1 MIAGQQSDILLLE
14 QKKDKLQLGIGQE
27 VLVSKVMENM
37 NILNLT
43 EQMEGSSIVSY
54 RIQTSKLHTFYI
66 LGLEHIDIS
75 KCPFEST
82 NKPESERENEK
93 VMKDD
98 NGNEK
103 MMFPMSRG
111 SFENVL
117 KLATESDH
125 TWDVHCLMTDKKGV

>member
-1 MIAGQQSDILLLE
+1 M
-14 QKKDKLQLGIGQE
+14 
-27 VLVSKVMENM
+27 
-37 NILNLT
+37 
-43 EQMEGSSIVSY
+43 
-54 RIQTSKLHTFYI
+54 HTFYI

-75 KCPFEST
+75 KCPSEST